1 MANWT
6 IALGLACACSGGF
19 SDELEVAWLAACSA
33 STLEKLSQLTW
44 LVPPPPHG
52 AAGVAARWRKLE
64 VALATARHGILKQS
78 KELLQEDVVL
88 KTREYAQLNAIL
100 GGRQIVWTR
109 TDYCKTNRTLQE
121 QCPYQDTD
129 SLKWMGDEK
138 LQ

>member
-1 MANWT
+1 M
-6 IALGLACACSGGF
+6 
-19 SDELEVAWLAACSA
+19 
-33 STLEKLSQLTW
+33 
-44 LVPPPPHG
+44 
-52 AAGVAARWRKLE
+52 RWVNE
-64 VALATARHGILKQS
+64 
-78 KELLQEDVVL
+78 LQEDVVL